1 MHCTNTLVNLKDPK
15 SVNTHPNPTWRVR
28 IVLLLC
34 GTGAWFTLRRF
45 APILF
50 RPELVCAPTFC
61 MFSKLLICKLFC
73 HSNIWISSLYFD
85 KKNSTVLHFTFSVQ
99 VFIYRFLIMN
109 NFTTFWHFFVFYI
122 YQLGKYLRIFATI

>member
-61 MFSKLLICKLFC
+61 TFSKLLICKLFC
-73 HSNIWISSLYFD
+73 HSNIWVFKSQTSSLYFD
-85 KKNSTVLHFTFSVQ
+85 KNFLLYFILHFQCKFL
-99 VFIYRFLIMN
+99 FIDF
-109 NFTTFWHFFVFYI
+109 
-122 YQLGKYLRIFATI
+122 QLWIILQHLDISLYFIFISLENI